1 MRLKDKV
8 AIVTGGA
15 KGIGRGISLRFTQE
29 GSKVVIAQR
38 DPVTGQEAVRQIE
51 GAGGT
56 ALFMPTDVS
65 VKEQVEA
72 LVEGTMAHFGQIDI
86 LVNNAAITM
95 CYGPLLELS
104 LDSWQRV
111 IDVNLT
117 GVFLCSQAVARRM
130 VDRRYGKIINIG
142 SVGSFMPERDCPHYC
157 AAKGGVVMLTK
168 SMALDL
174 APFNISVNAIAPGAI
189 MTEKVRQVLREQA
202 MEDHTTSL
210 SKIPLA
216 RFGEVEEVAA
226 AAVFLAS
233 DEAGYVQGEVLVVD
247 GGYLLT

>member
-1 MRLKDKV
+1 MRLQDKV
-8 AIVTGGA
+8 SIVTGGA
-15 KGIGRGISLRFTQE
+15 KGIGRGISLRFAQA
-29 GSKVVIAQR
+29 GSTVVIAQR
-38 DPVTGQEAVRQIE
+38 DRLTGQEVVREI
-51 GAGGT
+51 GDAGGT
-56 ALFMPTDVS
+56 ALFIATDVG
-65 VKEQVEA
+65 VQEQVEN
-72 LVEGTMAHFGQIDI
+72 LVEKTVTRFGQIDI

-95 CYGPLLELS
+95 CYEPLLDMS

-117 GVFLCSQAVARRM
+117 GVFLCSQAAARHM
-130 VDRRYGKIINIG
+130 VDRRYGKIVNVG

-157 AAKGGVVMLTK
+157 AAKGGVIMLTK

-174 APFNISVNAIAPGAI
+174 APFNVSVNAVAPGAT
-189 MTEKVRQVLREQA
+189 MTEKIRHVLQEQGV
-202 MEDHTTSL
+202 EDRATGL

-226 AAVFLAS
+226 AALFLAS
-233 DEAGYVQGEVLVVD
+233 DEASYVQGATLVVD

>member
-1 MRLKDKV
+1 MRLRDKV
-8 AIVTGGA
+8 SIVTGGA
-15 KGIGRGISLRFTQE
+15 KGIGRGISLRFAEE

-38 DPVTGQEAVRQIE
+38 DPVTGHEIVQEIE
-51 GAGGT
+51 DGGGT
-56 ALFMPTDVS
+56 ALFISTDVS
-65 VKEQVEA
+65 VKEQVDNLIEET
-72 LVEGTMAHFGQIDI
+72 LRNFGQIDV

-95 CYGPLLELS
+95 CYEPLLEMS
-104 LDSWQRV
+104 LESWQRV

-117 GVFLCSQAVARRM
+117 GVFLCSQAAARHM
-130 VDRRYGKIINIG
+130 VERRYGKIINIG

-157 AAKGGVVMLTK
+157 ASKGGVIMLTK

-174 APFNISVNAIAPGAI
+174 APFNVSVNAIAPGAI
-189 MTEKVRQVLREQA
+189 MTEKVQQALREQGI
-202 MEDHTTSL
+202 EDHATGV

-226 AAVFLAS
+226 AAVFLSS
-233 DEAGYVQGEVLVVD
+233 DEASYVQGATFVVD

>member
-1 MRLKDKV
+1 MRLRDKV
-8 AIVTGGA
+8 SIVTGGA
-15 KGIGRGISLRFTQE
+15 KGIGRGISLRFAQE

-38 DPVTGQEAVRQIE
+38 DPVTGQEIAQEIE
-51 GAGGT
+51 DAGGA
-56 ALFMPTDVS
+56 ALFISTDVS
-65 VKEQVEA
+65 VKEQVDNLFEET
-72 LVEGTMAHFGQIDI
+72 LTHFGQIDI
-86 LVNNAAITM
+86 LVNNAATTL
-95 CYGPLLELS
+95 CYEPLLEMPLE
-104 LDSWQRV
+104 SWQRV

-117 GVFLCSQAVARRM
+117 GVFLCSQAAARHM
-130 VDRRYGKIINIG
+130 VERRYGKIINIA

-157 AAKGGVVMLTK
+157 AAKGGVIMLTK

-174 APFNISVNAIAPGAI
+174 SPFNISVNAIAPGAI
-189 MTEKVRQVLREQA
+189 MTEKIQEVLKEQDIA
-202 MEDHTTSL
+202 EHATST

-233 DEAGYVQGEVLVVD
+233 DEASYIQGATLVID